1 MSDNKSFRKPPKAQP
16 NQQLKLGKAKANTT
30 FVQYR
35 KNEDEPTGIRV
46 RSHPDYAAELQ
57 AEKDAALQAGEIWYD
72 SEQRFFEK
80 LRG

>member
-1 MSDNKSFRKPPKAQP
+1 MSRKRDTEKAAPTGRSHAP
-16 NQQLKLGKAKANTT
+16 NTS

-57 AEKDAALQAGEIWYD
+57 AEKDAAGADWHCESLE
-72 SEQRFFEK
+72 FFER